1 MFKWLV
7 VCFIAIA
14 VAKWNQNVQATDE
27 LNEEEKRLLETLEE
41 KLDQETQ
48 ETDVCETKE
57 CFMDYACASQCC
69 SDQCVA
75 ADDYEGCMDVC
86 MSDVP
91 NTVSAAQNEGSP
103 SEEVNKYQK
112 KLWGAR
118 FRRVVRRVARRVVPV
133 ILARYVPTVVG

>member
-41 KLDQETQ
+41 KLDQ
-48 ETDVCETKE
+48 
-57 CFMDYACASQCC
+57 
-69 SDQCVA
+69 
-75 ADDYEGCMDVC
+75 
-86 MSDVP
+86 